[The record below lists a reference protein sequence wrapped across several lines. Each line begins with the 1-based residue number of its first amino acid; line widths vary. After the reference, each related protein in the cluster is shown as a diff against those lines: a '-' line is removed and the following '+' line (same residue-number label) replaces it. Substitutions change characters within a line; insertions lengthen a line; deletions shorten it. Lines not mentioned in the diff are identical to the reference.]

1 MSRQTLRVLVVDD
14 SALYRKMLL
23 NVLGRISGV
32 EVVGVAENGAEAVEM
47 VATLRPDVLTLDVQM
62 PELDGIGVLR
72 ALRERGVDCRT
83 IMVSSLTQQGAPIAT
98 EAMLEGAFDVVAK
111 PMDLAPHEAREFLHH
126 QLVEKFEAVRASHQI
141 AKGPASAPRGRE
153 AGRACG
159 FDVVAIASSTG
170 GPPVLREIL
179 SALPGE
185 FPVPVLIVQ
194 HMPPVFTASLAK
206 RLNEVCSLEVV
217 EATDRMRVEPGKVYI
232 APGGV
237 HLAVRRRDDVVRT
250 RLLDAPPRHGCRPS
264 FDVLGE
270 SLVEAYRG
278 RVVAAVL
285 TGMGCDG
292 LEACRQLKAEGAS
305 VLAQTAETCA
315 VFGMP
320 KCVIEAGLADGVLPP
335 DGVAMALVAMARKRH
350 QG

>member
-32 EVVGVAENGAEAVEM
+32 EVVGVAEHGAEAVEM

-111 PMDLAPHEAREFLHH
+111 PMDLAPHEAREFLHQ

-194 HMPPVFTASLAK
+194 HMPKAFTPHLAE
-206 RLNEVCSLEVV
+206 RLSKICGHSVV
-217 EATDRMRVEPGKVYI
+217 EATDDQLLTPGTVLL
-232 APGGV
+232 APGGIHIEAV
-237 HLAVRRRDDVVRT
+237 KGREGARVKFNHGPPENSCRPAADVLFRSAAQVFGDETLAV
-250 RLLDAPPRHGCRPS
+250 
-264 FDVLGE
+264 
-270 SLVEAYRG
+270 
-278 RVVAAVL
+278 VL
-285 TGMGCDG
+285 TGMGSDG
-292 LEACRQLKAEGAS
+292 LAGCKAIAAAGGA
-305 VLAQTAETCA
+305 VIAQDEPTSI
-315 VFGMP
+315 VWGMP
-320 KCVIEAGLADGVLPP
+320 GQVVRAGLAETVLPLDRIGP
-335 DGVAMALVAMARKRH
+335 DIAMRIRR
-350 QG
+350 QQ